1 MEYLQKKLTPLPHKP
16 GVYQFFDANHE
27 ILYVGKAKDLKNRV
41 SQYARP
47 HAVPEKTRHML
58 GAATTLETIQT
69 ASEFDA
75 LLLEARLIHDLQPK
89 YNVIAKDD
97 KSPLYITLTVHEE
110 LPRVELHRKPVAS
123 RPGLERKKRDISIG
137 PFQSGNVAREM
148 LRHLRHSI
156 PFCTQKRRTGRPCFY
171 THIGLCNPCPS
182 VIAKMSDQNE
192 HKTLVHQYRRN
203 IMRLR
208 DILTGKSATILHQLE
223 KEMHDAARSNQFENA
238 AHIRNQLQNLRFLLE
253 KRYDPSLYL
262 TDANL
267 GERIGEYQTQPLLAE
282 LQIVYP
288 RLKRLSRVE
297 CFDISNIS
305 GTSATGSMVVATN
318 GIIDTSQYRKFRIRM
333 TGRPND
339 VAMMAEMLTRR
350 LAHPEWPEPDLMVVD
365 GGKPQLA
372 KAIKVI
378 QKTPVIGLAKR
389 REEIIAA
396 RVDSGLTR
404 NLTFHSIRLPLTNPG
419 LQLLQRLRDEAH
431 RFAITYHRLL
441 RSRRTTN

>member
-1 MEYLQKKLTPLPHKP
+1 
-16 GVYQFFDANHE
+16 
-27 ILYVGKAKDLKNRV
+27 
-41 SQYARP
+41 
-47 HAVPEKTRHML
+47 
-58 GAATTLETIQT
+58 
-69 ASEFDA
+69 
-75 LLLEARLIHDLQPK
+75 
-89 YNVIAKDD
+89 
-97 KSPLYITLTVHEE
+97 
-110 LPRVELHRKPVAS
+110 
-123 RPGLERKKRDISIG
+123 
-137 PFQSGNVAREM
+137 
-148 LRHLRHSI
+148 
-156 PFCTQKRRTGRPCFY
+156 
-171 THIGLCNPCPS
+171 
-182 VIAKMSDQNE
+182 
-192 HKTLVHQYRRN
+192 
-203 IMRLR
+203 
-208 DILTGKSATILHQLE
+208 
-223 KEMHDAARSNQFENA
+223 MHDAARSNQFENA

-262 TDANL
+262 TDRNL

-372 KAIKVI
+372 EAIKVI

-404 NLTFHSIRLPLTNPG
+404 NLKFHSIRLPLTNPG

-441 RSRRTTN
+441 RNRRETN